1 MDAPERGALML
12 VRLIGVTLV
21 VWTIFDLGL
30 YWAKCANP
38 KHPVPVE
45 VIPVILKLIP
55 SVIGTV
61 VLIKARALAEW
72 VSNMLD
78 Q

>member
-1 MDAPERGALML
+1 MDAPERGALTL
-12 VRLIGVTLV
+12 VRLIGVMLV

-30 YWAKCANP
+30 YWAKCASP
-38 KHPVPVE
+38 KNPVPME
-45 VIPVILKLIP
+45 VVPVVLKLIP

-78 Q
+78 L